1 MSGASVNQRES
12 LEMSSAM
19 GKKAS
24 EGLKRVVWGGE
35 EYSLPTADQS
45 CPFKYFSPI
54 HFILRIEVSDLVSVN
69 TSSIPMNIEQW
80 IWSKMKIPPKMVEF
94 KNITYE
100 YGQRWI
106 ERMPSI
112 QFLSISSATYWQ
124 VSLAVTRIRS
134 HIFDFYFE
142 LQTAASDI
150 SNQHEMSHHNLVMMM
165 QDLNSPKGFTPVWCP
180 LFVQL
185 IWKSASFA
193 K

>member
-1 MSGASVNQRES
+1 
-12 LEMSSAM
+12 
-19 GKKAS
+19 
-24 EGLKRVVWGGE
+24 
-35 EYSLPTADQS
+35 
-45 CPFKYFSPI
+45 
-54 HFILRIEVSDLVSVN
+54 
-69 TSSIPMNIEQW
+69 MNIEQW

-134 HIFDFYFE
+134 HIFDFYFV

-193 K
+193 KLGRPDKKSVGWFDQVITLIKFSTRNGSILKEVYNGEIF